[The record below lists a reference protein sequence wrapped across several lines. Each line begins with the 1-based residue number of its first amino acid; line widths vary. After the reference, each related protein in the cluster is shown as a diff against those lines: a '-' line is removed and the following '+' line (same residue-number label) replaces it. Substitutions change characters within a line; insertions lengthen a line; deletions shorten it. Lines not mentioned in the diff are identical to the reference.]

1 MQHACINTIYSANP
15 RLFSGYICCIKW
27 TI

>member
-15 RLFSGYICCIKW
+15 RLFSGYICCIK
-27 TI
+27 